1 MSINYTQICGRCMKI
16 EYEAKENVGP
26 SSVGGGNDKQSK
38 LPYPCKFFAIGQCR
52 YGDACRFSHS
62 QPDDAAGGTGFGGSK
77 SGHGQTYRGSIWSH
91 PDVIAGMKNIRA
103 SKPSWD
109 WNR

>member
-1 MSINYTQICGRCMKI
+1 MKDLEI
-16 EYEAKENVGP
+16 KLKREKEDYL
-26 SSVGGGNDKQSK
+26 SSVGRGNGK

-52 YGDACRFSHS
+52 YGDACRFSHGS
-62 QPDDAAGGTGFGGSK
+62 AG
-77 SGHGQTYRGSIWSH
+77 GHGQTYRGSIWSH
-91 PDVIAGMKNIRA
+91 PDVIAGMKTYRA